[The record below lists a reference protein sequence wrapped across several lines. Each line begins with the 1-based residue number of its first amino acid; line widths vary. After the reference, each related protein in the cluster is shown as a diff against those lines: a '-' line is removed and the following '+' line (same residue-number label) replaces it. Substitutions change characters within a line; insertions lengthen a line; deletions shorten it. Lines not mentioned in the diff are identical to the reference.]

1 MPRSFAFPNRLLR
14 PRGGSILASVFDH
27 DDFLAELAGCG
38 SETDPRRAAQDILER
53 VMADP
58 GEVCAA
64 LAPPAGGISL
74 LHHTPDFTVIN
85 VAWAPKMRLVP
96 HDHRMWALIGIYAG
110 AEDNEFF
117 RRGPN
122 DELVE
127 SGGRR
132 LNVGEVCFLG
142 SSAIHAVENPTDRLT
157 GAVHVYGGD
166 FVNQPRS
173 QWGPG
178 DLVER
183 PYDMADINR
192 QFREANRA
200 AGL

>member
-1 MPRSFAFPNRLLR
+1 
-14 PRGGSILASVFDH
+14 VFDH
-27 DDFLAELAGCG
+27 DDFLAELTHCR
-38 SETDPRRAAQDILER
+38 SEPDPRRAAQDVLER
-53 VMADP
+53 ALTDA
-58 GEVCAA
+58 GDVCAA
-64 LAPPAGGISL
+64 LAPEAGGISL
-74 LHHTPDFTVIN
+74 LSHTPDLTVIN

-122 DELVE
+122 GELVE

-132 LNVGEVCFLG
+132 VHAGEVCLLG
-142 SSAIHAVENPTDRLT
+142 SSAIHAVANPTDRLT

-192 QFREANRA
+192 QFDEANRA